1 MDPRKFQGIFQKDML
16 CHQSRALLRIME
28 NKPEIRKQDLIN
40 LNSICTAKE
49 TLKER
54 PSEEEKYWQT
64 KIPIMNWS
72 AIHTNSSCS
81 FIKNTNNLSTARW
94 GGSAE
99 SFHFHFRFKRFVNK
113 VSHLFYT
120 NK

>member
-1 MDPRKFQGIFQKDML
+1 
-16 CHQSRALLRIME
+16 ME

-64 KIPIMNWS
+64 KIPTS
-72 AIHTNSSCS
+72 
-81 FIKNTNNLSTARW
+81 IKNTNNIPAVGER
-94 GGSAE
+94 GDVVGE
-99 SFHFHFRFKRFVNK
+99 G
-113 VSHLFYT
+113 
-120 NK
+120 